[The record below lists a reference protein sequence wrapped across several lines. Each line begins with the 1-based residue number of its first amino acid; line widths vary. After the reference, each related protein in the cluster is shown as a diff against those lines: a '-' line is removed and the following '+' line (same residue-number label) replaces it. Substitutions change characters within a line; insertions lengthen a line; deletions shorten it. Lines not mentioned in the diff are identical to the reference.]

1 MLRELAK
8 REIRNFLQHPIY
20 IVCMVLLP
28 LFVTVFFTTLM
39 DDGQPVNMPIGV
51 VDLDNTSTTRK
62 LTRMVDALQSTE
74 VVGHYPSVDEARAA
88 IQRNEI
94 YGFVLFPRNLT
105 SKMISGR
112 QPRMSF
118 YYTNTSLTAGAL
130 VYKEMKTMC
139 SLASAGVGQAMM
151 RAKGFTSEQMRAFLM
166 PVSIDLHTIGN
177 PWVSYNI
184 FLCSMLLPGMML
196 LFIFLITV
204 YALGTELKFGTS
216 KEWLATAGNNIV
228 IALIGKMLPYTV
240 IFFSVFSAIMFY
252 IFGILDFPAPG
263 GYGRILLIS
272 ALSVLSAQGFA
283 VFVFGVMPSLRLA
296 MSVCSLWAVLSFS
309 MVGSAFPV
317 FAMDAPLQSLAWLFP
332 LRHYYMIYQLCIFNT
347 YPLSDVSMHIGIMI
361 IFTLLPLLTIK
372 RIRKAMTTYEYQA

>member
-1 MLRELAK
+1 
-8 REIRNFLQHPIY
+8 
-20 IVCMVLLP
+20 MVLLP

-204 YALGTELKFGTS
+204 YTLGTELKFGTS

-252 IFGILDFPAPG
+252 IFGILMKRPDKSHRLFLFIKN
-263 GYGRILLIS
+263 RHQIIILCIE
-272 ALSVLSAQGFA
+272 
-283 VFVFGVMPSLRLA
+283 
-296 MSVCSLWAVLSFS
+296 
-309 MVGSAFPV
+309 
-317 FAMDAPLQSLAWLFP
+317 PLQKHGSQFFCCLFFRCFLGHLFFQDQFPDMMFKTSLIKNIILF
-332 LRHYYMIYQLCIFNT
+332 LIHFY
-347 YPLSDVSMHIGIMI
+347 
-361 IFTLLPLLTIK
+361 
-372 RIRKAMTTYEYQA
+372 